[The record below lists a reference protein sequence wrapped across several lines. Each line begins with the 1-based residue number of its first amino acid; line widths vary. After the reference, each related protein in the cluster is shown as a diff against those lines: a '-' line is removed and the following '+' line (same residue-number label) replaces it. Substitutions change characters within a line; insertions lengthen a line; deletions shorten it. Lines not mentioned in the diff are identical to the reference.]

1 MQCGINGE
9 SDMSVTIYLNQQA
22 IELIASSSLQRLH
35 SQLNLPAQG
44 CVFSINGHVV
54 PKSEWEQTMLSTGDQ
69 ISLFQ
74 AIAGG

>member
-1 MQCGINGE
+1 MQSGINGG

-22 IELIASSSLQRLH
+22 IELIASSSLQQLH

-54 PKSEWEQTMLSTGDQ
+54 PKSEWEQTMLSSGDQ